1 MKKVLVVGGGGREHA
16 ILWKLKQGKEELEL
30 FCAPGNGGIA
40 KLATCI
46 PIKADDIEGITTWA
60 KENEMDLVFVAP
72 DDPLALGMVD
82 ALHAAGI
89 RAFGPTKAA
98 AEIEWSKSYSKWLM
112 KKYGIPTAAFEVF
125 DNADKAIRYLSEAN
139 YPIVVKADGLALGKG
154 VLICDDF
161 EQAKQAVQELMLDKK
176 FGAAGAQVV
185 IEEFM
190 TGPEVSVLAFCDGK
204 TILPMVSAQ
213 DHKRAYDGDEGLNT
227 GGMGTFAPS
236 PKFTPELQE
245 YAQKAIFEKTV
256 DALNAEGREFK
267 GVIFFGLMITPDGLK
282 VLEYNARLG
291 DPEAQSVFMMMD
303 TDLMEVIDAV
313 IDGTL
318 DQVSFQ
324 WKDGNAVCV
333 VMASGG
339 YPQKYESGKLI
350 EGLDGVE
357 DGVVVFHAG
366 TKLGEDGKLYTNGG
380 RVLGVTAVGRDIPH
394 AREIAYRNVERIKFE
409 GAHYRKDIG
418 IK

>member
-16 ILWKLKQGKEELEL
+16 ILWKLKQSKEEMEL

-40 KLATCI
+40 QIAACVPL
-46 PIKADDIEGITTWA
+46 KADDVDGIVSWA
-60 KENEMDLVFVAP
+60 KENAMDLVFVAP

-82 ALHAAGI
+82 ALQEAGI
-89 RAFGPTKAA
+89 RAFGPTRSA
-98 AEIEWSKSYSKWLM
+98 AELEWSKAYSKWLM
-112 KKYGIPTAAFEVF
+112 KKYAIPTADFEVF
-125 DNADKAIRYLSEAN
+125 DDAEQATAYLSGAS

-154 VLICDDF
+154 VLICENF
-161 EQAKQAVQELMLDKK
+161 TQAKQAVQDIMLDKK
-176 FGAAGAQVV
+176 FGKAGTQIV

-204 TILPMVSAQ
+204 TILPMVAAQ
-213 DHKRAYDGDEGLNT
+213 DHKRAYDNDEGLNT

-245 YAQKAIFEKTV
+245 YAQKEIFEKTV
-256 DALNAEGREFK
+256 EALNAEGREFK
-267 GVIFFGLMITPDGLK
+267 GVIFFGLMITPNGLK

-291 DPEAQSVFMMMD
+291 DPETQSVFMLLK
-303 TDLMEVIDAV
+303 TDLAEVIDAV

-318 DQVSFQ
+318 DRISLA
-324 WKDGNAVCV
+324 WEEGAAVCV
-333 VMASGG
+333 VMASRG
-339 YPQKYESGKLI
+339 YPQKYESGKQI
-350 EGLDGVE
+350 EGLDTV
-357 DGVVVFHAG
+357 DKDIVVFHAG
-366 TKLGEDGKLYTNGG
+366 TRTEDGKFYTSGG
-380 RVLGVTAVGRDIPH
+380 RVLGITAAGKDIPA
-394 AREIAYRNVERIKFE
+394 AREAAYRNLEKIRFD

>member
-16 ILWKLKQGKEELEL
+16 ILWKLKQSKEEMEL

-40 KLATCI
+40 QIAACVPL
-46 PIKADDIEGITTWA
+46 KADDVDGIVSWA
-60 KENEMDLVFVAP
+60 KENAMDLVFVAP

-82 ALHAAGI
+82 ALQEAGI
-89 RAFGPTKAA
+89 RAFGPTRSA
-98 AEIEWSKSYSKWLM
+98 AEIEWSKAYSKWLM
-112 KKYGIPTAAFEVF
+112 KKYAIPTADFEVF
-125 DNADKAIRYLSEAN
+125 DDAEQATAYLSGAS

-154 VLICDDF
+154 VLICENF
-161 EQAKQAVQELMLDKK
+161 AQAKQAVQDIMLDKK
-176 FGAAGAQVV
+176 FGKAGTQIV

-204 TILPMVSAQ
+204 TILPMVAAQ
-213 DHKRAYDGDEGLNT
+213 DHKRAYDNDEGLNT

-245 YAQKAIFEKTV
+245 YAQKEIFEKTV
-256 DALNAEGREFK
+256 EALNAEGREFK
-267 GVIFFGLMITPDGLK
+267 GVIFFGLMITPNGLK

-291 DPEAQSVFMMMD
+291 DPETQSVFMLLK
-303 TDLMEVIDAV
+303 TDLAEVIDAV

-318 DQVSFQ
+318 DRISLA
-324 WKDGNAVCV
+324 WEEGAAVCV

-339 YPQKYESGKLI
+339 YPQKYESGKQI
-350 EGLDGVE
+350 EGLDTV
-357 DGVVVFHAG
+357 DKDVVVFHAG
-366 TKLGEDGKLYTNGG
+366 TRTEDGKFYTSGG
-380 RVLGVTAVGRDIPH
+380 RVLGITAAGKDIPA
-394 AREIAYRNVERIKFE
+394 AREAAYRNLEKIRYD